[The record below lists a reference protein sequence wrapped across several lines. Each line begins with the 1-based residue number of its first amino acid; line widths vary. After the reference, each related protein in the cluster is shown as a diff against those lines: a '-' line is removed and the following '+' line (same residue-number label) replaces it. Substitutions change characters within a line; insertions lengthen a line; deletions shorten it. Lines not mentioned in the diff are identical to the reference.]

1 MHVKGKAHPQ
11 WKVRIG
17 DQVGMPLAQPLLL
30 IIVEWKEWKYSGF
43 SFLKNKKSIWQI
55 LFPFLFYYKYFLI
68 FLVVAFKIYPSFK
81 SGHLISKYMGFLK
94 VSLIWISHFD
104 INFLIKCFLFCSH
117 TLWVFFFFSFLTLLR
132 LSQRSL
138 LVYVTLH
145 LKICELFSNIFWY
158 WFLTQF
164 HTDKRTGSVGFQY
177 L

>member
-117 TLWVFFFFSFLTLLR
+117 TLWVFFFF
-132 LSQRSL
+132 Q
-138 LVYVTLH
+138 
-145 LKICELFSNIFWY
+145 FSNFTEAKSKI
-158 WFLTQF
+158 
-164 HTDKRTGSVGFQY
+164 SVGICHITLENMWVIFKY
-177 L
+177 FLILISNTIPHW